1 MLVCRM
7 LCYDISVLWL
17 WQRHCVLSRVLTLLI
32 KPNST
37 NHARVFGCKKTSKC
51 PNLCQ
56 ALHWNFSA
64 GY

>member
-1 MLVCRM
+1 MVM
-7 LCYDISVLWL
+7 AKTLCIVKGTN
-17 WQRHCVLSRVLTLLI
+17 LTK